1 MQKFDTKDVAEIA
14 KKIVAMPKENQARPR
29 MVVFTQGEGNVIV
42 VTGSEVQEFPVT
54 KLTPDQIKDT
64 NGAGDA
70 FVGGEFRNHT

>member
-1 MQKFDTKDVAEIA
+1 
-14 KKIVAMPKENQARPR
+14 MPKENQSRPR

-70 FVGGEFRNHT
+70 FVGGKHRIHHIPNFNISSNMI